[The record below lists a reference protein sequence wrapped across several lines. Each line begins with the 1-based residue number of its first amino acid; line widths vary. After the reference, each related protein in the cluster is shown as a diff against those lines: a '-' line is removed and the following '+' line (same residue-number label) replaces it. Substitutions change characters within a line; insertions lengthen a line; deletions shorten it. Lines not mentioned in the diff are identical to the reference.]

1 MARIQLRDIG
11 LMSDHQQKQ
20 YERFPANLTCALLVT
35 TASAS
40 GYLSLGRWDSLAG
53 LCHMGPC
60 NSRAAGFRTK
70 YGNLH
75 SVGTISY
82 TPAAITRQAVQ
93 SDGHP
98 AAETWS
104 VGPPDLA
111 ELIDSSCARL
121 VPRGT
126 PLGDHLQQL

>member
-82 TPAAITRQAVQ
+82 TPAAIARQAVQ

-104 VGPPDLA
+104 VGPPDLS

-121 VPRGT
+121 FHAALRSAT
-126 PLGDHLQQL
+126 ILQQF